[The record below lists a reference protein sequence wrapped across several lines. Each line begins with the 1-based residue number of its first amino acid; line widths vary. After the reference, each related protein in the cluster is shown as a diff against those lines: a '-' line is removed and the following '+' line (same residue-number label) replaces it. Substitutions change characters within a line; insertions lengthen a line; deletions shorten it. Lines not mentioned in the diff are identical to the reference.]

1 MKTLI
6 PCLIAAVACFS
17 SSVASAQAAPAKPAA
32 TAAAAAPAM
41 LDLHAIGASG
51 EKFNPERIR
60 GKVAIVFYWST
71 SCAVC
76 RNSLPELRMN
86 LNGWRDKPFA
96 LVTVNVDKNAEDWMA
111 YERIQEK
118 TQASSKGLI
127 ALRQDD
133 DKTVPMKLPLTLLV
147 DAKGKVVARYE
158 GRLAPEAW
166 DGVADLMP

>member
-1 MKTLI
+1 MKILVHCI
-6 PCLIAAVACFS
+6 IATTAFFAGP
-17 SSVASAQAAPAKPAA
+17 ANAQTAPAKPAS
-32 TAAAAAPAM
+32 TASAVA
-41 LDLHAIGASG
+41 LDLQATGPNG
-51 EKFNPERIR
+51 EKFSADRIR

-76 RNSLPELRMN
+76 RDSLPELRAN

-96 LVTVNVDKNAEDWMA
+96 LVTVNVDKNAEDWLA
-111 YERIQEK
+111 YERIQGK
-118 TQASSKGLI
+118 TQMPSKGLI
-127 ALRQDD
+127 AVRQDEG
-133 DKTVPMKLPLTLLV
+133 KTVPMKLPLTLLV